1 MVCLQGIEDPW
12 MEANKI
18 KIKTLFIS
26 IATIAFIEVAT
37 RIVISRSYF
46 NPMVILGVA
55 RVLETGLIILIV
67 LVWGKG
73 LSSIGLAPST
83 MSRGL
88 KKGLIWSAG
97 FGLVTFFGFIA
108 LFLVDINPL
117 TLIHTPLPGKGNEIV
132 FFFFIGGLVAP
143 ITEEVFFRGI
153 LYGFFRRW
161 GVLLALI
168 LTTAIFV
175 LAHPV
180 FPGIPVTQM
189 VGGIMFALA
198 YEIERSL
205 MVPITIHV
213 LGNMAIFTLSL
224 IS

>member
-26 IATIAFIEVAT
+26 IATIAFIEVA
-37 RIVISRSYF
+37 RFVVSRSYF
-46 NPMVILGVA
+46 NPMVNLGVA
-55 RVLETGLIILIV
+55 RVLETGLIITIV

-73 LSSIGLAPST
+73 LSSIGLAPPT

-108 LFLVDINPL
+108 LSLVDINPL

-132 FFFFIGGLVAP
+132 LFFLIGGLVAP
-143 ITEEVFFRGI
+143 IAEEVFFRGI

-175 LAHPV
+175 LAHLV
-180 FPGIPVTQM
+180 FFRIPVTQM
-189 VGGIMFALA
+189 VGG
-198 YEIERSL
+198 
-205 MVPITIHV
+205 
-213 LGNMAIFTLSL
+213 LSL
-224 IS
+224 LWPTR

>member
-12 MEANKI
+12 MEASKI

-26 IATIAFIEVAT
+26 VATIAFIEVAT

-46 NPMVILGVA
+46 NPMVILGMA

-67 LVWGKG
+67 LGWGKG
-73 LSSIGLAPST
+73 VSSIGLAPST
-83 MSRGL
+83 MRHGL

-97 FGLVTFFGFIA
+97 FGLVTFFGFIV
-108 LFLVDINPL
+108 LSLVDIDPL
-117 TLIHTPLPGKGNEIV
+117 TLIHTPLKGKGNEIV
-132 FFFFIGGLVAP
+132 LLFFIGGLVAP
-143 ITEEVFFRGI
+143 IAEEVFFRGI

-180 FPGIPVTQM
+180 FSGIPVTQM
-189 VGGIMFALA
+189 VGGVIFALA
-198 YEIERSL
+198 YEIEGSL

-224 IS
+224 IP

>member
-12 MEANKI
+12 MEASKI

-37 RIVISRSYF
+37 IAIPRSYF
-46 NPMVILGVA
+46 NPMAILGVA

-67 LVWGKG
+67 MIWGKG
-73 LSSIGLAPST
+73 LFSIGLAPST

-97 FGLVTFFGFIA
+97 FGLATFFGFIA

-132 FFFFIGGLVAP
+132 LFFFIGGLVAP
-143 ITEEVFFRGI
+143 IAEEVFFRGI

-168 LTTAIFV
+168 LTTGIFV

-189 VGGIMFALA
+189 VGGIVFALA
-198 YEIERSL
+198 YEIEKSL

-224 IS
+224 IP

>member
-18 KIKTLFIS
+18 KIKTLCIS
-26 IATIAFIEVAT
+26 IAAITFIEVA
-37 RIVISRSYF
+37 RVAISRGCFS
-46 NPMVILGVA
+46 PMVTLGLA
-55 RVLETGLIILIV
+55 RVLETGLIIWIV
-67 LVWGKG
+67 IFWGKG

-83 MSRGL
+83 ASHGL
-88 KKGLIWSAG
+88 KKGVIWSAG

-108 LFLVDINPL
+108 LFLVDIDPL
-117 TLIHTPLPGKGNEIV
+117 TLIYTPLPRKGNEIV
-132 FFFFIGGLVAP
+132 LFFLIGGLVAP
-143 ITEEVFFRGI
+143 IAEEVFFRGI
-153 LYGFFRRW
+153 LYGFLRRW

-168 LTTAIFV
+168 LTTVIFV

-189 VGGIMFALA
+189 VGGIIFALA
-198 YEIERSL
+198 YEIEGSL

-213 LGNMAIFTLSL
+213 LGNMAIFILSL
-224 IS
+224 IP

>member
-18 KIKTLFIS
+18 RIKTLFIS
-26 IATIAFIEVAT
+26 IATIAFIEAA
-37 RIVISRSYF
+37 RIVIFRSYF

-67 LVWGKG
+67 LVWGKD

-83 MSRGL
+83 MSLGL
-88 KKGLIWSAG
+88 KKGVIWSAG
-97 FGLVTFFGFIA
+97 FGLVTFFGFIV
-108 LFLVDINPL
+108 LSLVDIDPL
-117 TLIHTPLPGKGNEIV
+117 TLIHTPLKGKGNEIV
-132 FFFFIGGLVAP
+132 LFFLIGGLVAP
-143 ITEEVFFRGI
+143 IAEEVFFRGI

-180 FPGIPVTQM
+180 FPRIPVTQM
-189 VGGIMFALA
+189 VGGIIFALA
-198 YEIERSL
+198 YEIEESL

-224 IS
+224 IP